1 MDAGH
6 DSPLTTATAE
16 RSIWKNFSDAIF
28 APGETFE
35 DVGRRPRILVP
46 LLLLMAAVLI
56 VSWFHMPVWSEMQAL
71 AMAANPDMSPEQ
83 REAAIA
89 GMRRFMW
96 VGLLISPIGFAVVL
110 AVSALIFWG
119 WAAISGAGNADY
131 RVAYSSLIYA
141 SVVIVVQ
148 MVLQAIVIGIKGA
161 EQIAREG
168 GPPLFGLSL
177 FLDRDE
183 FPRLAWGLL
192 ASLNFFSIWYTIL
205 VVIAGIH
212 ALRMSRGSAIA
223 VAVVMFLVGAVLLS
237 FQGGT

>member
-6 DSPLTTATAE
+6 DRPSTTGSSE
-16 RSIWKNFSDAIF
+16 RSVWKNFTDAIF
-28 APGETFE
+28 APSETFV

-46 LLLLMAAVLI
+46 LLALLAAVTI
-56 VSWFHMPVWSEMQAL
+56 IAWFHMPVWSELQAL
-71 AMAANPDMSPEQ
+71 TIAENPDLTPEQ

-89 GMRRFMW
+89 GMENYMW
-96 VGLLISPIGFAVVL
+96 IGLAITPIGFGVIL
-110 AVSALIFWG
+110 ALSALLFWG

-131 RVAYSSLIYA
+131 KVAYSSLIYA

-148 MVLQAIVIGIKGA
+148 MILQAVVIGIKGA
-161 EQIAREG
+161 GQVAREG

-183 FPRLAWGLL
+183 WPRLVWGLL

-223 VAVVMFLVGAVLLS
+223 VAIAMFLVGAVLLS

>member
-6 DSPLTTATAE
+6 DGPLTTATAE
-16 RSIWKNFSDAIF
+16 RSVWKNFSDAVF

-56 VSWFHMPVWSEMQAL
+56 VSWFHMPVWSDLQAL
-71 AMAANPDMSPEQ
+71 KLAANPDMSPEQ
-83 REAAIA
+83 RETAIA
-89 GMRRFMW
+89 GMQRFMW
-96 VGLLISPIGFAVVL
+96 IGLLISPVGFAVITALL
-110 AVSALIFWG
+110 ALLFWG

-131 RVAYSSLIYA
+131 KVAYSSLIYA

-148 MVLQAIVIGIKGA
+148 MVLQAVVIGIKGA

-177 FLDRDE
+177 FLDRDDL
-183 FPRLAWGLL
+183 PRLVWGFL
-192 ASLNFFSIWYTIL
+192 ASLNFFSIWYAIL
-205 VVIAGIH
+205 VVIAGVH

-223 VAVVMFLVGAVLLS
+223 VAVAMFLVGAVLLS

>member
-6 DSPLTTATAE
+6 DHSSTTAAAE
-16 RSIWKNFSDAIF
+16 RSVLRNFSDAIF
-28 APGETFE
+28 APSETFE
-35 DVGRRPRILVP
+35 DVGRHPRILVP
-46 LLLLMAAVLI
+46 LLLLLAAVSI
-56 VSWFHMPVWSEMQAL
+56 VAWFHMPVWSELQTLTIAK
-71 AMAANPDMSPEQ
+71 NPDLTPEQ

-89 GMRRFMW
+89 GMENYMW
-96 VGLLISPIGFAVVL
+96 IGLAITPIGFGVVL
-110 AVSALIFWG
+110 ALSALLFWG

-131 RVAYSSLIYA
+131 KIAYSSLIYA

-148 MVLQAIVIGIKGA
+148 MILQTVVIGIKGA
-161 EQIAREG
+161 EQVAREG

-183 FPRLAWGLL
+183 WPRLVWGLL

-223 VAVVMFLVGAVLLS
+223 VAVAMFLVGAVLLS